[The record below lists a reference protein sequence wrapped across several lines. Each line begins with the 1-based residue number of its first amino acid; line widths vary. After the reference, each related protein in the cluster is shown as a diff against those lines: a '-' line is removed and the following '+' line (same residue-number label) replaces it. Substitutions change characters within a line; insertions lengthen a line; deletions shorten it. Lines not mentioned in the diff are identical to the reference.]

1 MSGIYIT
8 GMEMPKDG
16 FLTITVTSDGRV
28 VGNSKKESGKFEYLD
43 NEDIAKA
50 VPVPDHGRLI
60 DADVLTGQME
70 RNLWAIEDKAE
81 KELGFDETLRR
92 GMQYGHAVCVD
103 AVNAAP
109 TIIPADVTDM
119 NVGDNGEPREGQAPP
134 LQPRNDGEEVVTD
147 GEKV

>member
-16 FLTITVTSDGRV
+16 FITITVTSDGRV

-60 DADVLTGQME
+60 DADDFFRE
-70 RNLWAIEDKAE
+70 FP
-81 KELGFDETLRR
+81 ELIPYEF
-92 GMQYGHAVCVD
+92 AS
-103 AVNAAP
+103 P
-109 TIIPADVTDM
+109 TIIPADKEGNG
-119 NVGDNGEPREGQAPP
+119 NVE
-134 LQPRNDGEEVVTD
+134 
-147 GEKV
+147 